1 MFSITLHIK
10 DLSLLET
17 IQHTLEVGKI
27 SKSKLSAIYAV
38 DSIKE
43 VPKILN
49 HFEKYPLVTHKISD
63 FLLFKQLQNN

>member
-43 VPKILN
+43 IPRVLN
-49 HFEKYPLVTHKISD
+49 RGF
-63 FLLFKQLQNN
+63 FLWFVSRGIARHRSNCQ